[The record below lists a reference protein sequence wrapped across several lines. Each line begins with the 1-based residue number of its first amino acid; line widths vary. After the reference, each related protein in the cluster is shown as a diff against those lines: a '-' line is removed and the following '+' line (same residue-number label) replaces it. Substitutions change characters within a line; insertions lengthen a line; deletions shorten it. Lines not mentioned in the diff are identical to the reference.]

1 MNTPQTPVQ
10 QLVDT
15 MLDTAETA
23 DPRTEHS
30 ITLTPENSL
39 LLPIHATELPR
50 IVDGVDGAYRGHVYR
65 NCMVW
70 DQPVLDHLVVVQPVV
85 GRAPE
90 DSQGPTYF
98 GDLRVGTFG
107 TEPPPIEE

>member
-10 QLVDT
+10 QLVDA
-15 MLDTAETA
+15 MLDTAEAA

-50 IVDGVDGAYRGHVYR
+50 IVDGVDGAYRGTSTATAW
-65 NCMVW
+65 CGTSPCSTTW
-70 DQPVLDHLVVVQPVV
+70 WSCSPSSAEP
-85 GRAPE
+85 
-90 DSQGPTYF
+90 
-98 GDLRVGTFG
+98 LRT
-107 TEPPPIEE
+107 P